1 MAARPTEVPPVGRA
15 APVGPSTEKHQPRLN
30 SEYQSRRM
38 TFEIH
43 HFHTNSDVAVAT
55 VGWFTSLIFISDVGE
70 MYSLIVMS
78 TKLEESWWNG
88 TKNVQC

>member
-1 MAARPTEVPPVGRA
+1 
-15 APVGPSTEKHQPRLN
+15 
-30 SEYQSRRM
+30 M